1 MKKGWLWCQVFFL
14 AVAISLLLSAPA
26 LAGTEPLIRVMLGE
40 NISSFSITVPWGNS
54 GYTVQD
60 GPGYPPVA
68 LSPGDKVEFAPVG
81 ANIQVKRNGTVL
93 FTGGDRVEVVAPN
106 WDTNV
111 SVSFEGGRRYRGDIV
126 VLNRNGKL
134 RVVNRLPLEKYL
146 YGVVPAEM
154 PASWPAEA
162 VKAQAI
168 AARTYAFYR
177 LKDPDV
183 KDTGDYDVCDTVL
196 CQVYSGKDVESSSA
210 NACID
215 ATRGKL
221 AYYNGKPIDALFHAN
236 AGGITENAKDV
247 WGNDVPYLRS
257 KDSRWDA
264 YAIGTWGESSYCW
277 RVEKS
282 RSELER
288 NLGVSPIASVQ
299 PEKVTSTGR
308 VKTLRVTLQ
317 NGGTVSK
324 SSSLLGLKSNLF
336 TVSYQ
341 GSTVRDIVQDVPS
354 AQVQVEGAAGR
365 TTVDLSKAFVL
376 GAGGTKVAVTLPA
389 KVINS
394 VVIGEKFIFVGRGD
408 GHGVGMSQWGAY
420 GMAKEGY
427 TAAQIISHYYN
438 GAYLYQAY

>member
-1 MKKGWLWCQVFFL
+1 MRKRWLWCQVFFL
-14 AVAISLLLSAPA
+14 AVVIFLLLSAPA

-40 NISSFSITVPWGNS
+40 NISSFSITVPLGNS
-54 GYTVQD
+54 GYNVQD
-60 GPGYPPVA
+60 GPGYPAVT
-68 LSPGDKVEFAPVG
+68 LSPGDKVEFVPVG
-81 ANIQVKRNGTVL
+81 ANIQVKRNGTVV
-93 FTGGDRVEVVAPN
+93 FNGSAEVTVKAAN
-106 WDTNV
+106 WDTVV

-134 RVVNRLPLEKYL
+134 RVVNHLSLEKYL

-154 PASWPAEA
+154 PASWPTEA

-177 LKDPDV
+177 LKV
-183 KDTGDYDVCDTVL
+183 TGDYDVCDTVH

-215 ATRGKL
+215 ATRGIL
-221 AYYNGKPIDALFHAN
+221 AYYNSKPIDALFHAN
-236 AGGITENAKDV
+236 AGGITENAKDA

-257 KDSRWDA
+257 RDSRWDA
-264 YAIGTWGESSYCW
+264 YAIGTWGESSYRW
-277 RVEKS
+277 RVEKT
-282 RSELER
+282 RSELEAV
-288 NLGVSPIASVQ
+288 LGVGPIASVQ

-317 NGGTVSK
+317 NGSTVSK

-341 GSTVRDIVQDVPS
+341 GAKVQDTVQDVPS

-376 GAGGTKVAVTLPA
+376 GAGGTKVVVTLPA

-394 VVIGEKFIFVGRGD
+394 VVVGEKFIFDGKGY

-438 GAYLYQAY
+438 GAYLYRAY